1 MTHTHTHTGAPEAQR
16 MDVLSANFEKMMT
29 KRYALKGAR
38 AGAGGNGGVGG
49 EEEKEE
55 GQVQEVKRARVE

>member
-1 MTHTHTHTGAPEAQR
+1 